1 VEVYLRKIQVLILR
15 LILDSNS
22 PTDLRGTLQAV
33 PEGRA
38 AAFYGEEALLAA
50 VRRASDLQPAAD
62 PLAAANPA
70 EPPNNRDKPG
80 SL

>member
-1 VEVYLRKIQVLILR
+1 MRKIQVLILR

-33 PEGRA
+33 PEGRP
-38 AAFYGEEALLAA
+38 AAFYGEVALLAA
-50 VRRASDLQPAAD
+50 VRSASDLQPTAD

-80 SL
+80 SP